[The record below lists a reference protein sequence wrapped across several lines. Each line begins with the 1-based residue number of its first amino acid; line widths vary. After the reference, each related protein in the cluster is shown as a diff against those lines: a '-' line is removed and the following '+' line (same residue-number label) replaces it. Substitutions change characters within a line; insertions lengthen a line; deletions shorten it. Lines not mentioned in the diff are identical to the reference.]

1 MRRWIVAAILLSMG
15 IPSLPAEAQP
25 PVEPPPGRPI
35 NPPGEAPVEVPSE
48 VELKKIVDWLVL
60 EFAARRAADAER
72 VDADKKVLFARL
84 ATQDGELRA
93 ALSAKGLS
101 AKKVKELEGELA
113 KVNAERQT
121 LIAQMAEQDQRFARE
136 IAEYRRSVAS
146 IANSPD
152 PRKKSRPRTLRRGR
166 ASRRLRGAARNPA
179 SRNPRRRR
187 RLARNRLPRP
197 RSERSRRS
205 HPGRG
210 DR

>member
-15 IPSLPAEAQP
+15 LPSLPAEAQP
-25 PVEPPPGRPI
+25 PVEPPPGRPV
-35 NPPGEAPVEVPSE
+35 NPPGAAPVEVPSE
-48 VELKKIVDWLVL
+48 VELKNIVDRLVL

-93 ALSAKGLS
+93 ALAAKGLS
-101 AKKVKELEGELA
+101 AKKVKQLEGELA

-121 LIAQMAEQDQRFARE
+121 LIDQMAEQDQRFARE

-152 PRKKSRPRTLRRGR
+152 PRKKAALERYAAGERRAYTALRESSKPKPTLSPPAGAKSPTS
-166 ASRRLRGAARNPA
+166 ASI
-179 SRNPRRRR
+179 
-187 RLARNRLPRP
+187 
-197 RSERSRRS
+197 
-205 HPGRG
+205 
-210 DR
+210 